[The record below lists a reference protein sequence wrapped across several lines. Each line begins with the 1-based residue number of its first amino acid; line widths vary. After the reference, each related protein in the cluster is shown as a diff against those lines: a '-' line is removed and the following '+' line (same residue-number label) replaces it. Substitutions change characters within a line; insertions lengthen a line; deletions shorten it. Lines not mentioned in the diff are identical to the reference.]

1 MLSARNFNRVL
12 ATTVTLLLVLV
23 GTARA
28 AGLDLIP
35 QKIDSGISPACVD
48 SIAKA
53 SGATFQCNWDTTTE
67 SVGGHATE
75 ANAYDSSN
83 NMSAFSAA
91 VSFTTDDLPTWPA
104 APTDLT
110 AVCNANN
117 TQATLSWSGVN
128 GATLYA
134 VRVNYKANDG
144 GPGCL
149 DGWYCSDPPDKAV
162 NNNSGTSYIAAV
174 IPGQPYAFWVHGLK
188 GTAFGDANSATFVC
202 GATPSLTVASSS
214 PNSGA
219 LITVSPNDN
228 NNQGNGITQF
238 SRTYNNDTIVTLTA
252 ASTAGGNNFN
262 AWSGCDS
269 AVGATCTVTL
279 RADKTVT
286 AFYGLPTWPTA
297 PGNLTAVCDANNTQA
312 TLSWSGVNGA
322 TSYAV
327 RVNYK
332 ANDGGP
338 GCIDGWYCSD
348 PPDKV
353 VNNNPG
359 TSYIAAVT
367 PNQPYAFWVHGL
379 KDSAFGDAN
388 SGIFVCGTG
397 TPSLT
402 VASSNPSI
410 GASITVSP
418 SDNNSQGNGV
428 TQFTRTY
435 NTNTAV
441 TLIAAPIA
449 GGNNF
454 ITWTGCD
461 STSGGG
467 GTICNMAVTANKT
480 VTAVYGACSITAIAM
495 GTQVNGSLTDDD

>member
-128 GATLYA
+128 GATL
-134 VRVNYKANDG
+134 
-144 GPGCL
+144 
-149 DGWYCSDPPDKAV
+149 
-162 NNNSGTSYIAAV
+162 
-174 IPGQPYAFWVHGLK
+174 
-188 GTAFGDANSATFVC
+188 
-202 GATPSLTVASSS
+202 
-214 PNSGA
+214 
-219 LITVSPNDN
+219 
-228 NNQGNGITQF
+228 
-238 SRTYNNDTIVTLTA
+238 
-252 ASTAGGNNFN
+252 
-262 AWSGCDS
+262 
-269 AVGATCTVTL
+269 
-279 RADKTVT
+279 
-286 AFYGLPTWPTA
+286 
-297 PGNLTAVCDANNTQA
+297 
-312 TLSWSGVNGA
+312 
-322 TSYAV
+322 YAV